1 MEKKRLGMI
10 SFALALLAG
19 GCATQKYV
27 DQQVGEQVATVQQ
40 RVDGVQAQVEQ
51 VQSQLKEHDARIA
64 ETTRATQAA
73 SKTAQEALERAL
85 AAGKLAEGKLL
96 YETVLSDDRVKF
108 SPDSSKLS
116 PEAEALLREFVA
128 KLKAANENVYLEIQG
143 HTDSVGSE
151 EYNLRLGEKRAE
163 AVRRFLSAEGIPLH
177 RMSVISYGESAPVA
191 ENKTREGRAANRRV
205 AIVVLK

>member
-1 MEKKRLGMI
+1 MDKKEVGGIWL
-10 SFALALLAG
+10 AVALLAG

-51 VQSQLKEHDARIA
+51 VQSQLKEHDARILENA
-64 ETTRATQAA
+64 RATQAA

-116 PEAEALLREFVA
+116 PEAEGLLRVFVA

-143 HTDSVGSE
+143 HTDNVGSE

-191 ENKTREGRAANRRV
+191 DNKTREGRAANRRV
-205 AIVVLK
+205 VIVVLK

>member
-1 MEKKRLGMI
+1 MDKKEVGGIWL
-10 SFALALLAG
+10 AVALLAG

-51 VQSQLKEHDARIA
+51 VQSQLKEHDARILENA
-64 ETTRATQAA
+64 RATQAA

-116 PEAEALLREFVA
+116 PEAEGLLREFVA

-143 HTDSVGSE
+143 HTDNVGSE

-191 ENKTREGRAANRRV
+191 DNKSREGRAANRRV
-205 AIVVLK
+205 VIVVLK

>member
-1 MEKKRLGMI
+1 MDKKEVGGIWL
-10 SFALALLAG
+10 AVALLAG

-51 VQSQLKEHDARIA
+51 VQSQLKEHDARILENA
-64 ETTRATQAA
+64 RATQAA

-116 PEAEALLREFVA
+116 PEAEGLLRVFVA

-143 HTDSVGSE
+143 HTDNVGSE

-191 ENKTREGRAANRRV
+191 DNKSREGRAANRRV
-205 AIVVLK
+205 VIVVLK